1 MSTDQTPHELPSF
14 PDIIRSVAL
23 VPMGIVISTTALPGF
38 LFCVPALIFALLFIA
53 IPLVA
58 VLALALVATA
68 VVAVPVGLVWAV
80 RRASRPWPARER
92 ETEPRP
98 IAVASPARA
107 GGDAAAPLAALR
119 MPSVRRP

>member
-68 VVAVPVGLVWAV
+68 IVAVPVGLVWAV
-80 RRASRPWPARER
+80 RRAPWPWRARAQ
-92 ETEPRP
+92 ETEPRA

-107 GGDAAAPLAALR
+107 GRDAAAPLAALR